1 LLPESTC
8 QTILARPLSGC
19 IPEDLEASITST
31 LWKEVGVTSSV
42 TRNLE
47 ETGSD
52 GKAILKKWK
61 NY

>member
-1 LLPESTC
+1 
-8 QTILARPLSGC
+8 
-19 IPEDLEASITST
+19 
-31 LWKEVGVTSSV
+31 VGVTSSV

-61 NY
+61 NYWNMSCTGPHLKEVGDNAM